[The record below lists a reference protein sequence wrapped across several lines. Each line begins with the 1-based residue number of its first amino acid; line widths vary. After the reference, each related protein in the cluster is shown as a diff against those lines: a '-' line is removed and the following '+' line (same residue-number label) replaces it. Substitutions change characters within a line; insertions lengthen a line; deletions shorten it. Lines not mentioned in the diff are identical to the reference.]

1 MTLTIILI
9 AIVCLAVG
17 VATGYFYANSQ
28 TAGTV
33 AKVPLLE
40 QQLAEQKADHDQ
52 QLAELKEVQD
62 RQLEELKAAHDRQL
76 AEQKAHYEQTIATLK
91 ENAAQLVE
99 ELRNQ
104 QKSQVEELRNQQRT
118 QMEQQSHLIREQINT
133 ASEEILRKRSE
144 ELSTVNRE
152 QLSQIL
158 NPLHENLRQMREAVE
173 KSDRDQTETMHRL
186 DESIKENL
194 RQAQQVGD
202 RADKLAEAL
211 TSENKTQG
219 NFGELR
225 LRTLLENMGLE
236 EGVQFEE
243 QVTMTDREG
252 GVIYEENGHRMQPDV
267 ILHFPDNRDVIIDS
281 KMSLKAFEEY
291 YTAEDDDSK
300 GEALARHIA
309 SVRNH
314 VKELAHK
321 DYSRYMEKGH
331 GRLDFV
337 VMYIYSESA
346 LQLALA
352 HAPSLWK
359 EAYDQGVVI
368 SGSQNLYMMLRVLE
382 MTWRQVKQVE
392 NQDKMM
398 ATANEL
404 VNRVQLFY
412 ERFRAADEQ
421 LGRTQKAFD
430 ELRVTTSP
438 SGKGIITAANNLV
451 KFGAKENPKRKYKL
465 PKAAESEEATALE
478 E

>member
-1 MTLTIILI
+1 MSIFMIII
-9 AIVCLAVG
+9 AIVG
-17 VATGYFYANSQ
+17 VAIGIAAGYLYAQSRM
-28 TAGTV
+28 TASI
-33 AKVPLLE
+33 AKTEAAIDV
-40 QQLAEQKADHDQ
+40 QKAH
-52 QLAELKEVQD
+52 LAAALEANAQLKEEHRTQID
-62 RQLEELKAAHDRQL
+62 SLKEEHRAQMDCLK
-76 AEQKAHYEQTIATLK
+76 EHYEQTIATLK
-91 ENAAQLVE
+91 ENAAQMLD
-99 ELRNQ
+99 ELHKQ
-104 QKSQVEELRNQQRT
+104 QQAL
-118 QMEQQSHLIREQINT
+118 MEQQSHLIREQINT
-133 ASEEILRKRSE
+133 ASEEILKKRSE
-144 ELSTVNRE
+144 ELSTVNKE

-202 RADKLAEAL
+202 RADKLAQAL

-219 NFGELR
+219 DFGELR

-243 QVTMTDREG
+243 QVTMTDEVG
-252 GVIYEENGHRMQPDV
+252 GVIHEEEGGHRMQPDV
-267 ILHFPDNRDVIIDS
+267 ILHFPDDRDVIIDS

-291 YTAEDDDSK
+291 FTATDDQHRDD
-300 GEALARHIA
+300 ALARHLA
-309 SVRNH
+309 SVRSH

-321 DYSRYMEKGH
+321 DYSRYLRRGS

-346 LQLALA
+346 LQLALTND
-352 HAPSLWK
+352 PSLWK

-392 NQDKMM
+392 NQDKIM

-404 VNRVQLFY
+404 VNRVQMFY
-412 ERFRAADEQ
+412 ERFKAADEQ
-421 LGRTQKAFD
+421 LMKTQKAFD
-430 ELRVTTSP
+430 ELKKTTAP
-438 SGKGIITAANNLV
+438 TGKSIVTAANNLV
-451 KFGAKENPKRKYKL
+451 KFGAKENPKRKLKL
-465 PKAAESEEATALE
+465 PKATDNEELNTY
-478 E
+478 